1 MIYNG
6 VLELI
11 GNTPILK
18 LTNMIDKDS
27 ADVYVK
33 LEKFN
38 PGGSVKDRAALGMI
52 EKAEV
57 SGVLKVGSTIIE
69 PTSGNTG
76 IAIAMIGKIKG
87 YKVLITGNHDKGS
100 SVYEEYFDEVYTGC
114 LTISDR
120 IILSH
125 EPIENCPPFLFNI
138 HGHDHSGR
146 DFITYVLKDY
156 DVDMSGS
163 EMTKNYLTCIKNYKL
178 NKLNLCAEWINYTP
192 VSLAD
197 IIKSGVLTNIST
209 IHRDYL
215 DKLT

>member
-1 MIYNG
+1 MIKSLYKIFQHWSKNG
-6 VLELI
+6 SVYLYSDPHFGDWESYTFR
-11 GNTPILK
+11 G
-18 LTNMIDKDS
+18 LTNNKTKEELDQFQVDNI
-27 ADVYVK
+27 
-33 LEKFN
+33 N
-38 PGGSVKDRAALGMI
+38 
-52 EKAEV
+52 
-57 SGVLKVGSTIIE
+57 KVVHKSDTIIFLGDIGD
-69 PTSGNTG
+69 PTLLK
-76 IAIAMIGKIKG
+76 KIKG

-100 SVYEEYFDEVYTGC
+100 SIYEDYFDEIYTGC

-146 DFITYVLKDY
+146 DFTTYVLKDY
-156 DVDMSGS
+156 DIDMPNN

-192 VSLAD
+192 ISLSD

-215 DKLT
+215 DKK

>member
-1 MIYNG
+1 MIKSLYKIFQHWSKNG
-6 VLELI
+6 SVYLYSDPHFGDWESYTFR
-11 GNTPILK
+11 G
-18 LTNMIDKDS
+18 LTNNKTKEELDQFQVDNI
-27 ADVYVK
+27 
-33 LEKFN
+33 N
-38 PGGSVKDRAALGMI
+38 
-52 EKAEV
+52 
-57 SGVLKVGSTIIE
+57 KVVHKSDTIIFLGDIGD
-69 PTSGNTG
+69 PTSLK
-76 IAIAMIGKIKG
+76 KIKG

-100 SVYEEYFDEVYTGC
+100 SIYEDYFDEIYTGC

-146 DFITYVLKDY
+146 DFTTYVLKDY
-156 DVDMSGS
+156 DIDMPNN

-192 VSLAD
+192 VSLSD

-215 DKLT
+215 DKK

>member
-1 MIYNG
+1 MIKSLYKIFQHWSKN
-6 VLELI
+6 
-11 GNTPILK
+11 
-18 LTNMIDKDS
+18 
-27 ADVYVK
+27 
-33 LEKFN
+33 
-38 PGGSVKDRAALGMI
+38 GSVYLYSDPHFGDWESYTFRGLTTNKTKEELDQFQVDNI
-52 EKAEV
+52 N
-57 SGVLKVGSTIIE
+57 KVVHKSDTIIFL
-69 PTSGNTG
+69 GD
-76 IAIAMIGKIKG
+76 IGDPSLLKKIRG

-100 SVYEEYFDEVYTGC
+100 SIYEEYFDEIYTGC

-146 DFITYVLKDY
+146 DFTTYVLKDY
-156 DVDMSGS
+156 DADMSGS
-163 EMTKNYLTCIKNYKL
+163 EMSKNYLTCIKNYKL

-215 DKLT
+215 CKIN

>member
-1 MIYNG
+1 MIKSLYKIFQHWSKNG
-6 VLELI
+6 SVYLYSDPHFGDWESYTFR
-11 GNTPILK
+11 G
-18 LTNMIDKDS
+18 LTNNKTKEELDQFQVDNI
-27 ADVYVK
+27 
-33 LEKFN
+33 N
-38 PGGSVKDRAALGMI
+38 
-52 EKAEV
+52 
-57 SGVLKVGSTIIE
+57 KVVHKSDTIIFLGDIGD
-69 PTSGNTG
+69 PTSLK
-76 IAIAMIGKIKG
+76 KIKG

-100 SVYEEYFDEVYTGC
+100 SIYEDYFDEIYTGC

-146 DFITYVLKDY
+146 DFTTYVLKDY
-156 DVDMSGS
+156 DIDMPNN

-192 VSLAD
+192 VSLSD
-197 IIKSGVLTNIST
+197 IIRSGVLTNIST

-215 DKLT
+215 DKK